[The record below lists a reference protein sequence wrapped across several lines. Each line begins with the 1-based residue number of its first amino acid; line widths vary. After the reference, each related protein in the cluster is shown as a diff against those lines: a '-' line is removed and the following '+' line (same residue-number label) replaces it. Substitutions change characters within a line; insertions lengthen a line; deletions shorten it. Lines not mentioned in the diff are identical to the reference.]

1 MYENNPNQRVSSA
14 LNISQQRHKGMNL
27 NRINFEK
34 SCMCRKNIGY
44 MFICVLR
51 VSTRSVFAR
60 NKIRYPSVLLHT
72 NGSKD
77 VKLVETDKKNMMNIL
92 ISSLSPALIR
102 LVYVNIINLAF
113 CLLMTYYSAFK
124 HIYAQFINIF
134 IPQFQI
140 CSMNLFF

>member
-1 MYENNPNQRVSSA
+1 MKIIQINALALRSTFLSRDTKEGLLIVSTMKKAVCVAKTLGTCLSVFYEYRPDQCLHGIKFAIQVSSYT
-14 LNISQQRHKGMNL
+14 H
-27 NRINFEK
+27 
-34 SCMCRKNIGY
+34 
-44 MFICVLR
+44 
-51 VSTRSVFAR
+51 
-60 NKIRYPSVLLHT
+60 